1 MEESAQEK
9 ELFKWTAPERPFKPA
24 SKQFFTTAIAI
35 VVLISIV
42 LALSGEW
49 MLIAVLASM
58 IFVYYVWTK
67 VPPENIEYT
76 LTTRG
81 IRVGTQLYKWED
93 CTRFWFQD
101 ELLMVDTPV
110 NFPRRLHVIADK
122 NAVEDILKKYVLEEK
137 PEATVIDRTSAWISE
152 KFPLEAK

>member
-1 MEESAQEK
+1 MEDSAQEK
-9 ELFKWTAPERPFKPA
+9 ELFKWTALERPYKPL

-58 IFVYYVWTK
+58 IFVNYVWSP

-101 ELLMVDTPV
+101 ELLMVDTPS
-110 NFPRRLHVIADK
+110 NFPRRLHIIADK
-122 NAVEDILKKYVLEEK
+122 NTVEDIIKKYVLEEK
-137 PEATVIDRTSAWISE
+137 PELTIIDRATAWISE

>member
-1 MEESAQEK
+1 MEEK
-9 ELFKWTAPERPFKPA
+9 ELFKWTALERPYKPL

-58 IFVYYVWTK
+58 VFVYYVWTR

-81 IRVGTQLYKWED
+81 VRVGTQLYKWED

-101 ELLMVDTPV
+101 ELLLIDTPTS
-110 NFPRRLHVIADK
+110 FPKRLHLIADK
-122 NAVEDILKKYVLEEK
+122 SVVQDILHKYLLEEK
-137 PEATVIDRTSAWISE
+137 PQETVVDRATAWISE